1 MVPLNY
7 PIGRELN
14 VNLMNLNLTNRAPE
28 GSATFNTS
36 THRRELKRNAC
47 EALETCGWWRT
58 VTARLQRFRAEGYGW
73 EPMWLAVLRRIV
85 HRGDMGYET
94 WCRTYLRPLRGEFG
108 QTLCHDLYQEPLRD
122 EERLWAAQ
130 VEFATFQDYL
140 AAGNVAHTVS
150 SALIEHLPQDD
161 YIPSSSASSGSQY
174 PHGLLTAVP
183 VNLQQCPEQEDRGH
197 NQVNPS
203 RSNTHRRPHGGED
216 GQRAART
223 RELNAA
229 GTEEGE
235 ASSLFQQE
243 MIEADTWEAL
253 VEQFYTWFEEG
264 RAVGMAVRMIRA
276 AAQERGGDSYLQW
289 LERPVGSLSI
299 NIPASTGSES
309 STTPPD
315 FFEWS
320 RRAERRLWR
329 AFAQESEASRGRA
342 EGDVASFMDQRYR
355 HGRRRIRDSRT
366 PRRTPR
372 TRAERDEREGCRP
385 RDAPRTRPTTLA
397 DRGRGS
403 RGSEY
408 VDVVPEEEPT
418 QREPASGSRD
428 GPGKKQE
435 QGRLPNV
442 TRGPLPPSQSVRLWR
457 WLLFNRSTFD
467 SPPAGAG
474 KVPES
479 FLPRDVL
486 REVSMVHEGMTPRNR
501 AQSTIALITVLRYLM
516 AELSQVMDVAD
527 AVARTREGTM
537 EQSDLDGDDGED
549 QANLMQHYVNRFV
562 ASEGRDTPQMRWA
575 RALVR
580 LQKELTGQGKATRL
594 QHVRRLRMGT
604 GDAEAVVSAQ
614 WEQLQALLLSVA
626 LDSVDAEEGGTVDDE
641 WLAQWTTEIAAGVPG
656 FSLPSTLVPVES
668 QESGRGRS
676 AIMEEEH
683 DFNKLL
689 QDEEEEREW
698 QAQRAREEE
707 QERARLR
714 QYESMG
720 ELEAA
725 HLREEAGDFRAW
737 EDGQLEAAMCR
748 EDRPGKRRC
757 IISMEATSGSADAPR
772 VTHRLQ
778 FEVPDDGTVVTISLR
793 AHMAASAE
801 STSTVPVAPTQNQA
815 LASGTALL
823 EDSVVVHRDTV
834 PDLLPYLTFQEYEAI
849 YRSWRKQ
856 EQTLQ
861 QIEAKYGEEVADFLQ
876 AQRAVEQAED
886 VETEMRLP
894 RTTRM
899 EEIGKEHVQGRNPMC
914 APGSPLIRF
923 PFFESMYGQWKGGL
937 RTDQNVLEEFGS
949 IWLGLFRA
957 WKQWGLDAV
966 RPALELELNMSTM
979 DEGESAQGRCIPE
992 RSPISLPLRI
1002 PFSVVR
1008 QVFCRWRCEELQDE
1022 QVVERFGEV
1031 WLVVFQLMAE
1041 QGMSNAVHEVLSGL
1055 VDWDVTEL
1063 EGSVDVAG
1071 PNGVVSG
1078 TGGVVES
1085 MTAATHTGTLN
1096 GSVSSVDVMPTQIEE
1111 RVAVEEGLE
1120 QDDGEQG
1127 CIDRVTD

>member
-1 MVPLNY
+1 MEVDVGVRLQRLEAQV
-7 PIGRELN
+7 GDLQQRLE
-14 VNLMNLNLTNRAPE
+14 VV
-28 GSATFNTS
+28 
-36 THRRELKRNAC
+36 C
-47 EALETCGWWRT
+47 ERKKEDPGAD
-58 VTARLQRFRAEGYGW
+58 VHARLQSLEDTMKTEKNMAAGRLQALEGFQTNVGSMVSNLLQQV
-73 EPMWLAVLRRIV
+73 ERGLASLEESAAHQAQHTEQTLQGLARKVEESLRSSATEIGDAALEAVLRQV
-85 HRGDMGYET
+85 
-94 WCRTYLRPLRGEFG
+94 G
-108 QTLCHDLYQEPLRD
+108 QVQ
-122 EERLWAAQ
+122 
-130 VEFATFQDYL
+130 
-140 AAGNVAHTVS
+140 
-150 SALIEHLPQDD
+150 
-161 YIPSSSASSGSQY
+161 
-174 PHGLLTAVP
+174 
-183 VNLQQCPEQEDRGH
+183 
-197 NQVNPS
+197 
-203 RSNTHRRPHGGED
+203 
-216 GQRAART
+216 
-223 RELNAA
+223 
-229 GTEEGE
+229 
-235 ASSLFQQE
+235 
-243 MIEADTWEAL
+243 
-253 VEQFYTWFEEG
+253 
-264 RAVGMAVRMIRA
+264 
-276 AAQERGGDSYLQW
+276 
-289 LERPVGSLSI
+289 
-299 NIPASTGSES
+299 
-309 STTPPD
+309 
-315 FFEWS
+315 
-320 RRAERRLWR
+320 
-329 AFAQESEASRGRA
+329 
-342 EGDVASFMDQRYR
+342 
-355 HGRRRIRDSRT
+355 
-366 PRRTPR
+366 
-372 TRAERDEREGCRP
+372 
-385 RDAPRTRPTTLA
+385 
-397 DRGRGS
+397 
-403 RGSEY
+403 
-408 VDVVPEEEPT
+408 
-418 QREPASGSRD
+418 
-428 GPGKKQE
+428 GK
-435 QGRLPNV
+435 
-442 TRGPLPPSQSVRLWR
+442 
-457 WLLFNRSTFD
+457 STFD
-467 SPPAGAG
+467 LPPAGAG

-479 FLPRDVL
+479 FLPRNVL
-486 REVSMVHEGMTPRNR
+486 REVSMVHEEMTPHNR

-527 AVARTREGTM
+527 VVARTREGTM
-537 EQSDLDGDDGED
+537 EQSDLDGDNGED

-575 RALVR
+575 R
-580 LQKELTGQGKATRL
+580 
-594 QHVRRLRMGT
+594 
-604 GDAEAVVSAQ
+604 
-614 WEQLQALLLSVA
+614 A

-1127 CIDRVTD
+1127 CIDRELKTHREVVLAAVQKKGEYLKHAPKKLKGDRHIVLAAVKQNGDALEFAAPKLKKDREIVLAAVQERGPALRFAAEKLKEDRSIVLAAVTQNGNALLFAAKKLHKDHSIWRVANRSESEKANALAAVQSDGKALQHTKRELRRNHDIVFAAVSHCGLALEFASEDLKRDRSIVLAADGHALHFAAKELLADRDIVLTAVKQKGIALQHARSEQKCDRGIVWAACRQDQLGP